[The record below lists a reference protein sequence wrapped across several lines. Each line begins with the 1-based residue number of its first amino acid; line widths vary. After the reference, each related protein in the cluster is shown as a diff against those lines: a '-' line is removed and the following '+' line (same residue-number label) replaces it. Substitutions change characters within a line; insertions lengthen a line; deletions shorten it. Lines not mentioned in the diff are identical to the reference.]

1 MPFDA
6 PDLLRERAHFSRAES
21 RELGKSLRRI
31 TSRSDLATR
40 RHEQRDARAHLDEQN
55 AERVPE
61 LVPLRMQ
68 RMLENPFTFYRGTAG
83 LMAHDLA
90 RDPHSGIL
98 VAASGDAHISNFG
111 FFASPERRLVFDLND
126 FDEAAIAPWEWDV
139 KRLVTSIVVGGMHAQ
154 YAESDIRDIALA
166 VVAAYLRNL
175 ERMTAL
181 SPTERY
187 FMHADI
193 NFARRTLS
201 REGKAMLKA
210 TVAAA
215 ERRTALRAVR
225 RTTERDGDGRL
236 RFVEQPPTMTHFD
249 LTEGAPV
256 NGAERSSSVAEL
268 FEQYRA
274 TVPLDVETVLTQFEP
289 TDLARRVVGVGSVGT
304 RCYLQLLQGSDDHA
318 LVLQVKEAGRS
329 VLERFGGISQPERIT
344 RGVADEG
351 EGFRVVG
358 MQRVLQAVSDPL
370 LGHLQANG
378 RDFYVRQFHN
388 MKGSVDLENQPLAAF
403 RDYVIACGML
413 LARAHAQSPTA
424 GRVIGYAGRGDLAA
438 RAIVSWSFDYAR
450 QSAADFEEVRRAV
463 DDGPVAGTR

>member
-6 PDLLRERAHFSRAES
+6 PDLFRERAHFSRAES

-83 LMAHDLA
+83 LMAH
-90 RDPHSGIL
+90 DPHSGIL

-175 ERMTAL
+175 ARMTAL

-274 TVPLDVETVLTQFEP
+274 TVPLRRRDRAYPVRTHRPRAPCRGGRERRNAVLP
-289 TDLARRVVGVGSVGT
+289 A
-304 RCYLQLLQGSDDHA
+304 A
-318 LVLQVKEAGRS
+318 AAG
-329 VLERFGGISQPERIT
+329 
-344 RGVADEG
+344 
-351 EGFRVVG
+351 
-358 MQRVLQAVSDPL
+358 
-370 LGHLQANG
+370 LG
-378 RDFYVRQFHN
+378 R
-388 MKGSVDLENQPLAAF
+388 
-403 RDYVIACGML
+403 
-413 LARAHAQSPTA
+413 
-424 GRVIGYAGRGDLAA
+424 
-438 RAIVSWSFDYAR
+438 
-450 QSAADFEEVRRAV
+450 
-463 DDGPVAGTR
+463 